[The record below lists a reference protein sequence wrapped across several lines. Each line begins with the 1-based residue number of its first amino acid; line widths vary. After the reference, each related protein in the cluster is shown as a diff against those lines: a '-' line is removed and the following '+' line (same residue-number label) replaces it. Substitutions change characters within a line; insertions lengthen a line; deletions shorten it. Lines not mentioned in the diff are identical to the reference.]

1 MATKDSN
8 NNIFKCQMLSR
19 LQMDCDY
26 YLGNGNRNIKHLW
39 ADDEKDHIQEM
50 KDIYNSLDEKPE
62 WLKWEEIL
70 QYEKLMIN
78 A

>member
-1 MATKDSN
+1 MANKTDN
-8 NNIFKCQMLSR
+8 TFKYQMLSR

-39 ADDEKDHIQEM
+39 ADDEKSHIQEM

-70 QYEKLMIN
+70 QYEKLMKE
-78 A
+78 